1 MIVYDRLWETLKD
14 KNISQYSLMKDYG
27 VDKAQ
32 IHRLKHNMIVKTI
45 TINNLCRILNCN
57 VEDIMQYVPDEA
69 QKE

>member
-45 TINNLCRILNCN
+45 TYFNIFLTIISFYGRI
-57 VEDIMQYVPDEA
+57 
-69 QKE
+69 

>member
-27 VDKAQ
+27 VDKVQ

-57 VEDIMQYVPDEA
+57 VEDIMQYVPDEP